1 MKPVAAPPL
10 PMRDGVNPSHVWVQP
25 GEGPA
30 LLPFLAARFPDVS
43 AEVWLDRIARGELV
57 DQAGRALAPGSTV
70 ARGDCL
76 FYYRELAYETPVPF
90 AETVLFRDE
99 HLLIADKPH
108 FLPVIPTG
116 RHLQE
121 TLLIRLKR
129 RLDLGELV
137 PIHRIDRDTAGLVV
151 FSLNPAS
158 RGAYQSLFQQRAIVK
173 TYEAIAPALPERAF
187 PFVHRS
193 RMVAGTPFFRMQEVP
208 GEPNSETGI
217 DVIEQRDGLCHYR
230 LQPVSGRKHQLRVHL
245 AALGAPIVGDVFYPE
260 VRDVAAD
267 DFTQP
272 LKLLARAI
280 AFTDP
285 LNGQP
290 RQFVSQRQL

>member
-1 MKPVAAPPL
+1 VKPPATTPL
-10 PMRDGVNPSHVWVQP
+10 PMRDGVGPSYAWVQA

-43 AEVWLDRIARGELV
+43 ADIWLGRIARGELV
-57 DQAGRALAPGSTV
+57 DQQGRRLSPDSTV
-70 ARGDCL
+70 QRGDCL

-90 AETVLFRDE
+90 TETVLFRDE

-121 TLLIRLKR
+121 TLLVRLKR
-129 RLDLGELV
+129 RLGLADLV

-158 RGAYQSLFQQRAIVK
+158 RGVYQSLFQQRAISK
-173 TYEAIAPALPERAF
+173 TYEAIAPALPWRDF

-193 RMVAGTPFFRMQEVP
+193 RMVPGTPFFRMQETP

-217 DVIEQRDGLCHYR
+217 EVIERRGELWHYR
-230 LQPVSGRKHQLRVHL
+230 LHPVTGRKHQLRVHL
-245 AALGAPIVGDVFYPE
+245 AGLGAPIVGDAFYPE
-260 VRDVAAD
+260 VREVAD
-267 DFTQP
+267 DDFSQP

-280 AFTDP
+280 AFIDP
-285 LNGQP
+285 INGEP
-290 RQFVSQRQL
+290 RRFISQRQL

>member
-1 MKPVAAPPL
+1 MKPPL
-10 PMRDGVNPSHVWVQP
+10 PIRDGVGPSHVWVQA

-57 DQAGRALAPGSTV
+57 DKAGRPLATDSTV
-70 ARGDCL
+70 RRGDCL

-90 AETVLFRDE
+90 QETVLFRDE

-121 TLLIRLKR
+121 TLLVRLKR
-129 RLDLGELV
+129 RFGLDELT

-158 RGAYQSLFQQRAIVK
+158 RGVYQSLFQRRAINK
-173 TYEAIAPALPERAF
+173 TYEAIAPALPGLDF

-193 RMVAGTPFFRMQEVP
+193 RMVPGTPFFRMQEAP
-208 GEPNSETGI
+208 GEPNSETWI
-217 DVIEQRDGLCHYR
+217 DLIGERDGLCHYR
-230 LQPVSGRKHQLRVHL
+230 LQPVTGRKHQLRVHL
-245 AALGAPIVGDVFYPE
+245 AGLGAPIVGDVFYPE
-260 VRDVAAD
+260 VREVAD
-267 DFTQP
+267 DDFSQP

-285 LNGQP
+285 INGES
-290 RQFVSQRQL
+290 REFVSERRL